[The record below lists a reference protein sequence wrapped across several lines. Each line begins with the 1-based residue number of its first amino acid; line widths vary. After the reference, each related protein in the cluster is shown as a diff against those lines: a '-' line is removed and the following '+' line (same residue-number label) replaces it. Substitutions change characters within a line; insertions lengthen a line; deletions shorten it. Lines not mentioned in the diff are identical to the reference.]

1 MTNVSTPRH
10 TEDLEDD
17 LRTPVRP
24 SERLLARLE
33 LEAHHTL
40 LQRDD
45 HQEQREARQSGG
57 TELLETTR
65 RG

>member
-1 MTNVSTPRH
+1 MTNVSTPKH

-40 LQRDD
+40 LQRNN
-45 HQEQREARQSGG
+45 HQEQREAR
-57 TELLETTR
+57 
-65 RG
+65 